1 MLSEAVDNTMLCAAD
16 SLRGPPKN
24 SARGNHH
31 GMSEIADNKAG
42 PPPARSLLATR
53 TANTIRYSMMNIF
66 ILVGVAGIAL
76 GGWWTWTG
84 MALSFVLIGF
94 VDELFGDAGDKE
106 LMPPVWYMQLMLYL
120 TLPLLV
126 VATLVTFNVTSATG
140 FAWIDAV
147 VRLFGLDPVAARAAT
162 HAINLGPFGDGAWI
176 SLGMYYGAAGVNVAH
191 ELVHR
196 IDKPF
201 DRLVGRWLLAFTWD
215 TGFAIEHVH
224 GHHRNVG
231 TPADPATARRGEYI
245 VGFVF
250 RSTIGQWLA
259 AKRYEDERLARRGQP
274 NTPWTNRFWRGQF
287 MTLVVVALYVAFLG
301 PIGILLSAYSGFIGK
316 IYLEVVNYIEHYGLV
331 RIPGTRVEARHS
343 WDSHRRVSTGM
354 FYNLML
360 HSNHHAAATRRY
372 WELEQSKESQAVTLP
387 KGYMAM
393 ILFAFLGPPFFR
405 YIDKSLARWDR
416 ELASSEEVA
425 LLKQRGTYLGDKVA
439 A

>member
-1 MLSEAVDNTMLCAAD
+1 MSANVDETPAD
-16 SLRGPPKN
+16 PPRLVLG
-24 SARGNHH
+24 S
-31 GMSEIADNKAG
+31 I
-42 PPPARSLLATR
+42 LATR

-66 ILVGVAGIAL
+66 ILVGIFTIAL
-76 GGWWTWTG
+76 GGAWTWTG

-94 VDELFGDAGDKE
+94 VDELFGDAGPKE

-126 VATLVTFNVTSATG
+126 IATLVTFNITSATG
-140 FAWIDAV
+140 FGWIDAA
-147 VRLFGLDPVAARAAT
+147 VRWFGIDPVGARNATQSLNLGLFG
-162 HAINLGPFGDGAWI
+162 HGAWV

-196 IDKPF
+196 TDKPF

-231 TPADPATARRGEYI
+231 TELDPATAKRGEYI
-245 VGFVF
+245 VTFVF
-250 RSTIGQWLA
+250 RSTAMQWWLA
-259 AKRYEDERLARRGQP
+259 KKFEDERLKRKGIA
-274 NTPWTNRFWRGQF
+274 NTPWNNRFWRGQL
-287 MTLVVVALYVAFLG
+287 MTLVVVGFYVAFLG
-301 PIGILLSAYSGFIGK
+301 PIGILFSLYSGFIGK

-360 HSNHHAAATRRY
+360 HSNHHAIATRRF
-372 WELEQSKESQAVTLP
+372 WELEQSTEAQAVTLP
-387 KGYMAM
+387 RGYMAM
-393 ILFAFLGPPFFR
+393 ILYAFLGPPFFK
-405 YIDKSLARWDR
+405 YINRSLKRWDN
-416 ELASSEEVA
+416 ELASPDEVA
-425 LLKQRGTYLGDKVA
+425 YLQRKGIYLGDKA
-439 A
+439 AA